1 MFDKTF
7 LYTKSLSFLFKSLCF
22 PFFILFL
29 KQDLYIKYE
38 RKVENSLGKRIRAIM
53 KESGFTSKSAF
64 ARKIGYSAQVL
75 GKIIEGDTQNP
86 TKKFFVCVLEAF
98 PDINA
103 YWLLT
108 GKQKMFSGENDLVSS
123 ENDSI
128 IKKLAKLLVDK
139 VEENDRLRLELQK
152 IKGEIINK

>member
-1 MFDKTF
+1 MFDITF
-7 LYTKSLSFLFKSLCF
+7 LYRKFVSFLFKSLYF

-29 KQDLYIKYE
+29 KQDLYIKCE
-38 RKVENSLGKRIRAIM
+38 KKVENSLGKRIRAIM

-86 TKKFFVCVLEAF
+86 TRKFFVCILEAF
-98 PDINA
+98 PNINA

-108 GKQKMFSGENDLVSS
+108 GKQKMFSR

-128 IKKLAKLLVDK
+128 ISGLAKLLVDK
-139 VEENDRLRLELQK
+139 NEENERLRLELQK
-152 IKGEIINK
+152 IRGEVINKWT

>member
-1 MFDKTF
+1 M
-7 LYTKSLSFLFKSLCF
+7 
-22 PFFILFL
+22 
-29 KQDLYIKYE
+29 
-38 RKVENSLGKRIRAIM
+38 ENSLGKRIRAIM

-98 PDINA
+98 PYVNA

-108 GKQKMFSGENDLVSS
+108 GKQKMFSGEND
-123 ENDSI
+123 SI
-128 IKKLAKLLVDK
+128 INGLAKLLVDK
-139 VEENDRLRLELQK
+139 NEENERLRLELQK
-152 IKGEIINK
+152 IKGEIINQ

>member
-1 MFDKTF
+1 MFDITF
-7 LYTKSLSFLFKSLCF
+7 LYRKFVSFLFKSLYF

-29 KQDLYIKYE
+29 KQDLYIKCE
-38 RKVENSLGKRIRAIM
+38 KKVENSLGKRIRAIM

-86 TKKFFVCVLEAF
+86 TRKFFVCILEAF
-98 PDINA
+98 PNINA

-108 GKQKMFSGENDLVSS
+108 GKQKMFSR

-128 IKKLAKLLVDK
+128 ISGLAKLLVDK
-139 VEENDRLRLELQK
+139 NEENERLRLELQK
-152 IKGEIINK
+152 IRGEVINK